1 MPAGLQAWDA
11 AGNLTVDL
19 TTRLSRLV
27 GIRYIGAGES
37 GSVTVD
43 ASLGEPWAIPVPRSY
58 PTGCCHKITI
68 SGGTISFAPN
78 TTSPGL
84 QTDADLYYGVR

>member
-19 TTRLSRLV
+19 TTRLSRVV
-27 GIRYIGAGES
+27 GVVFAAGGSS

-43 ASLGEPWAIPVPRSY
+43 ASLGTPWAIPVPRNFPVGS
-58 PTGCCHKITI
+58 CHKITI
-68 SGGTISFAPN
+68 SGGTISWAPN
-78 TTSPGL
+78 TGVASQ
-84 QTDADLYYGVR
+84 QTDADIYYGVY